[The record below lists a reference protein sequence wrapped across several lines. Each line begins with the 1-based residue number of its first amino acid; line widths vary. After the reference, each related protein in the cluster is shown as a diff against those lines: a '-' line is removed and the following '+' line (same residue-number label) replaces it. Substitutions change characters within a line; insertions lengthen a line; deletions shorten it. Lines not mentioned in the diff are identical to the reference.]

1 MSFGFVAA
9 GRNTDVLAQLA
20 TVHYE
25 DDSLAGEVRD
35 LIRRHIEGATSEH
48 TWKDSHGTE
57 FAQGYIIEA
66 SGHSGHGSM
75 PSLTIALKNV
85 YFPVVPAEAAGDHNE
100 DEPAADAVA
109 ADPDADGI

>member
-1 MSFGFVAA
+1 
-9 GRNTDVLAQLA
+9 
-20 TVHYE
+20 
-25 DDSLAGEVRD
+25 
-35 LIRRHIEGATSEH
+35 
-48 TWKDSHGTE
+48 
-57 FAQGYIIEA
+57 
-66 SGHSGHGSM
+66 M